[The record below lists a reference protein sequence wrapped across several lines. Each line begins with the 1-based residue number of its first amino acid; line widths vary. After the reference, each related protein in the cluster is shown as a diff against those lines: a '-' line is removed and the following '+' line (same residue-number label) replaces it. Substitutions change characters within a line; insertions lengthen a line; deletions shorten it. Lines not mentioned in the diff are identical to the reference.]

1 MAKLGKSKPKASRER
16 EGELVGRA
24 EADVHPHTT
33 QHSSTHT
40 QSYVH
45 NNDVVYSHSY
55 YPHAIREL
63 LPGYHSN
70 GAFTLDVKS
79 VLNENLGGILGG
91 TQF

>member
-45 NNDVVYSHSY
+45 NNNVVYSHSY
-55 YPHAIREL
+55 YPHAIRNFYL
-63 LPGYHSN
+63 ATIVMVHSH
-70 GAFTLDVKS
+70 LMLS
-79 VLNENLGGILGG
+79 
-91 TQF
+91 QC